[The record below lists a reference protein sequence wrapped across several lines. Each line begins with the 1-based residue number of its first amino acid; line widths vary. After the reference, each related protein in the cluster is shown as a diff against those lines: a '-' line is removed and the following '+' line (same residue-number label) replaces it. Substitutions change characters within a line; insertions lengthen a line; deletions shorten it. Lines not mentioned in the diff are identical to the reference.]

1 MHFRLF
7 ALPANSASRG
17 VLKRAI
23 LVLFLFVLAGLA
35 GGMSSMAHAQDV
47 PRAYAGIV
55 VDAKTG
61 NTLYANAADAVRYPA
76 SVTKVMTLYVL
87 FQELKAGRMNL
98 NTPLTVSRHAAS
110 AEPTK
115 LYVRAGS
122 TIKVEDAIKALV
134 TLSANDVA
142 RVIAENIGGT
152 ESQFAERMTAT
163 ARALGMNRTTYAN
176 ASGLPD
182 RRQVTTV
189 RDQARLAV
197 AIYQHFPTY
206 YEYFQTTSFRY
217 GGNTHG
223 NHNRLLGQNGVDG
236 IKTGYIRAS
245 GYNLM
250 TAARKDNRHIVVI
263 AFGFNSGASRN
274 AKVAELVR
282 EYMPRA
288 RSGSYWAQALIPETA
303 ASGAGNVFAVAN
315 SQPVTPMPRPAN
327 RMPGALIE
335 PIPVQVASTEAIAL
349 LPVPEPVATETP
361 GLIPVPVP
369 VPMPA
374 PTAEAIALVEPAPRP
389 EATQVALAPPAPMEP
404 PVDLLGNSASQAI
417 VSASTGTP
425 APTQPDRPLD
435 IIGAWLSD
443 SFELGAD
450 TGNRN
455 VADNRPS
462 GALTLLPPAEIGGG
476 QTDTPHGEPAIDL
489 MNSSSI
495 ETAAL
500 VETSWVIQI
509 GAAQTEDGARDLLQD
524 ATTQLTAL
532 TDLRPYVEQTV
543 SSGQTY
549 YRARFSG
556 FAGRDEAQNIC
567 NQIKQNNMS
576 CLAVQS

>member
-1 MHFRLF
+1 MHSRLF
-7 ALPANSASRG
+7 AIPANSASRD

-23 LVLFLFVLAGLA
+23 LVLFLFILAGFA
-35 GGMSSMAHAQDV
+35 GGITSFAHAADV

-61 NTLYANAADAVRYPA
+61 NTLYSHAADSPRYPA
-76 SVTKVMTLYVL
+76 SVTKVMTLYIL
-87 FQELKAGRMNL
+87 FQELKSGRMSL
-98 NTPLTVSRHAAS
+98 NTPLNVSRHAAS

-122 TIKVEDAIKALV
+122 TIKVEDAIKSLV

-189 RDQARLAV
+189 RDQTRLAI

-206 YEYFQTTSFRY
+206 YEYFQTRSFRY

-250 TAARKDNRHIVVI
+250 TAARRDNRHIVVI

-282 EYMPRA
+282 DYLPRA

-327 RMPGALIE
+327 RMPGALLQPE
-335 PIPVQVASTEAIAL
+335 PIQVASTDAIAL
-349 LPVPEPVATETP
+349 LPTPETATSEDT
-361 GLIPVPVP
+361 GVVPVP
-369 VPMPA
+369 VPLPD
-374 PTAEAIALVEPAPRP
+374 PTPNAIALVEPTPRP
-389 EATQVALAPPAPMEP
+389 EQLQVALAPPTPVEP
-404 PVDLLGNSASQAI
+404 PVDLLGNSASRAI
-417 VSASTGTP
+417 VSASTGNASQEP
-425 APTQPDRPLD
+425 LGRPLD

-443 SFELGAD
+443 SFELD
-450 TGNRN
+450 NSTGSRS

-462 GALTLLPPAEIGGG
+462 GALTLLPPAEIGSAQANTNTGG
-476 QTDTPHGEPAIDL
+476 QAIDL
-489 MNSSSI
+489 MNSGSVDS
-495 ETAAL
+495 AAR

-509 GAAQTEDGARDLLQD
+509 GAAQTEDAARNLLQH
-524 ATTQLTAL
+524 ATAELTAL